1 MTREKPQQTVHG
13 IHAPAP
19 RLTPWAAG
27 LVALLLS
34 LLFLAGLGFWR
45 LLT

>member
-1 MTREKPQQTVHG
+1 MARETPDRTVAG

-27 LVALLLS
+27 LVAVVLS
-34 LLFLAGLGFWR
+34 LVFLAGLGLWR